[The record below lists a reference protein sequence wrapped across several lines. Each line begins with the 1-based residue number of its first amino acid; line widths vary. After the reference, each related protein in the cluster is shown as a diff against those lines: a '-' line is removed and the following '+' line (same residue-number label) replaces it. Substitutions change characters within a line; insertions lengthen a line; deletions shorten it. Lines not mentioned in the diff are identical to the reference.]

1 MSDKKEEKKN
11 DYDFGGIEE
20 FNLQQIEEEILNESI
35 YLDVFAGS
43 DLRFKKDVKPL
54 TGDLEKITALSGYS
68 YEYKTEDFPGNKFEA
83 GEQLGVMAQEVE
95 KVYPGAVK
103 LDKEGYRFV
112 NYSKLTPGII
122 GAVKELNEVVEKQAK
137 MITDLQAELKDLKR

>member
-1 MSDKKEEKKN
+1 MSEKDNEKKTE
-11 DYDFGGIEE
+11 YDFGGIEE

-43 DLRFKKDVKPL
+43 DLRFKKEVQPL
-54 TGDLEKITALSGYS
+54 TGDLEKISALKGYS
-68 YEYKTEDFPGNKFEA
+68 YKYKTEDFPQNEFAE

-103 LDKEGYRFV
+103 MDKNGYRFV
-112 NYSKLTPGII
+112 NYSQLTPGLI
-122 GAVKELNEVVEKQAK
+122 GAVKELNEMVEKQSK
-137 MITDLQAELKDLKR
+137 LIEELRTEIKDLKK

>member
-1 MSDKKEEKKN
+1 MSEKDTDKKE
-11 DYDFGGIEE
+11 YDFGGIEE

-43 DLRFKKDVKPL
+43 DLRFKKEVKPL
-54 TGDLEKITALSGYS
+54 EGDLQKITALQGYS
-68 YEYKTEDFPGNKFEA
+68 YEYKTEEFPQNNFSN

-103 LDKEGYRFV
+103 MDKDGYRFV
-112 NYSKLTPGII
+112 NYNQLTPGLI
-122 GAVKELNEVVEKQAK
+122 GAVKELNQMVEKQSELIEELRAEIK
-137 MITDLQAELKDLKR
+137 ELKK

>member
-1 MSDKKEEKKN
+1 MSDQEKKTE
-11 DYDFGGIEE
+11 YDFGGIEE

-43 DLRFKKDVKPL
+43 DLRFKKEVAPL
-54 TGDLEKITALSGYS
+54 TGSLQKITALNGYS
-68 YEYKTEDFPGNKFEA
+68 YKYKTEDFPQNNFEA

-103 LDKEGYRFV
+103 MDKDGYRFV
-112 NYSKLTPGII
+112 NYTQLTPGLI
-122 GAVKELNEVVEKQAK
+122 GAVKELNEMVEKQSK
-137 MITDLQAELKDLKR
+137 LIEDLQTQIKDLKK